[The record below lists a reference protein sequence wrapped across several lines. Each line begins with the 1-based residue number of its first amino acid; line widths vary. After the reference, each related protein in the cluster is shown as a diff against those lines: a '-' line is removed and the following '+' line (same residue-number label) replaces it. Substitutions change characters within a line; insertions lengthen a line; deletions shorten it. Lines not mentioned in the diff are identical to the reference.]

1 MKRNSLQISEFDP
14 NIVHEIENK
23 KNRKDFE
30 LQKENNFNENEINYD
45 KKDNEKLNYYS
56 KKNIDLFMKSTI
68 NFITISF

>member
-45 KKDNEKLNYYS
+45 KKDNEKLNY
-56 KKNIDLFMKSTI
+56 
-68 NFITISF
+68 